1 MGSPTT
7 VWSME
12 DFGPLVSAEWLAD
25 NLDAVKLFDSRSY
38 LDGRSAPDAFV
49 EGHLPGAVFVSLD
62 DDLSA
67 PPSQPGGRHP
77 FPTPAAFATAM
88 GRLGYAGAKP
98 AVIYDDVGGGM
109 AARLWF
115 MLTLL
120 DIPAAILDGGMHA
133 WHGELESGA
142 VTATPA
148 VFDEDP
154 WPTDRLISAD
164 QIAARIKADGVV
176 IDARNSSRY
185 VGKPNRIDPRFGH
198 VPGAINLAWEDN
210 IDDLTG
216 LMLSVDD
223 LRHRYAEVLEGSETG
238 QRPAAY
244 CGSGVTACHDLL
256 ALTMLGVEADLYVG
270 SWSEWGAD
278 ETRPVES
285 DVVDD

>member
-1 MGSPTT
+1 MCR
-7 VWSME
+7 ME

-154 WPTDRLISAD
+154 WPTDRLTSAD
-164 QIAARIKADGVV
+164 QIAARIEADGVV

>member
-77 FPTPAAFATAM
+77 FPTPAAFASAM

-164 QIAARIKADGVV
+164 QIAARIEADGVV